1 MAAQKQPD
9 GSLVAPAINV
19 GRDGARRRCNRIKAE
34 EKELN
39 QRAAVSDG
47 ALLLRE
53 EVMTTMKM
61 TLAGVLLAA
70 SCTIASAQQAQ
81 TQRVMGTIEAV
92 NGQTLTVRSR
102 DGETKVT
109 VTDNVTVFGVA
120 KATLADL
127 KPGSFVGVGAMPQ
140 PDGSQKAI
148 RVMIFAE
155 SQRGT
160 GEGHRPWV
168 QPGSTMTNATIET
181 TVGSVDG
188 QTLMV
193 KYKDGEKK
201 IIVPRVSTFS
211 NMSSAIKASSSPA
224 PPS

>member
-1 MAAQKQPD
+1 
-9 GSLVAPAINV
+9 
-19 GRDGARRRCNRIKAE
+19 
-34 EKELN
+34 
-39 QRAAVSDG
+39 
-47 ALLLRE
+47 
-53 EVMTTMKM
+53 MTTLKM
-61 TLAGVLLAA
+61 TVAGVLLAA
-70 SCTIASAQQAQ
+70 SCAVASAQQAQ

-92 NGQTLTVRSR
+92 DGPTLTVKSR
-102 DGETKVT
+102 EGETKVN
-109 VTDNVTVFGVA
+109 VTDNVAVFGVV

-127 KPGSFVGVGAMPQ
+127 KPGAFVGVGAMPQ

-168 QPGSTMTNATIET
+168 QPGSTMTNATIDT

-201 IIVPRVSTFS
+201 IIVPPGLDIQQYVVGEKSELKPGAAILITAATKKPDGSLETARV
-211 NMSSAIKASSSPA
+211 NVGRGGVVPQ
-224 PPS
+224 